1 MDKMADFIK
10 RVIKQTIKLISISYS
25 MVILVCVLAHHG
37 WIGIQVTITEESFS
51 QLAHYFVLLT
61 AITYIL
67 FYIFKPFSA
76 NMNGTYIT
84 KRDIRDMG
92 SARINTVYSERPFYR
107 LYCDAIHEAAHT
119 VIAEKLGLSVKEV
132 TLQPTEETRGHME
145 LEEPADGF
153 YSLQTVEARIKICMA
168 GILAEYILCQN
179 LNDGG
184 NMKNSDLNQ
193 IEELINLYLLHTD
206 DKALLIP
213 SYGYQERI
221 REQAKEM
228 NLKYRKETKE
238 LILQHQE
245 EIKNKANELI
255 RNYKEENKHGRN

>member
-1 MDKMADFIK
+1 MDKMTDFIK

-25 MVILVCVLAHHG
+25 MVILICVLAHHG

-67 FYIFKPFSA
+67 FCILKSFSA
-76 NMNGTYIT
+76 YVDGTYIPKKDLET
-84 KRDIRDMG
+84 AHIG
-92 SARINTVYSERPFYR
+92 TISSQRPFYR

-245 EIKNKANELI
+245 EIVEKAKKLI
-255 RNYKEENKHGRN
+255 EDYKKENYA